1 MKNRY
6 TVSPVHG
13 ESRSLFHVVD
23 GGAPEDCQPCIV
35 VTLGMRGE
43 ADQLAWILSRQAERI
58 RELESAA
65 AVYVRTHE
73 GYAQELKARI
83 RELEG
88 ALARAVRF
96 VEGYRAMHDGSA
108 QDANPGARCACW
120 HCHNSRGIGN
130 SFGSTRPEDARRILA
145 EGSVKP

>member
-88 ALARAVRF
+88 ALRELLTV
-96 VEGYRAMHDGSA
+96 VHDEA
-108 QDANPGARCACW
+108 DD
-120 HCHNSRGIGN
+120 ID
-130 SFGSTRPEDARRILA
+130 EDGGVCVYAFAADIEAARRILA
-145 EGSVKP
+145 EGSVKA

>member
-1 MKNRY
+1 MENRY

-88 ALARAVRF
+88 ALRRLL
-96 VEGYRAMHDGSA
+96 EWERIMGGWESQEWGH
-108 QDANPGARCACW
+108 
-120 HCHNSRGIGN
+120 
-130 SFGSTRPEDARRILA
+130 ARRILA
-145 EGSVKP
+145 EGGKP

>member
-73 GYAQELKARI
+73 GYAQGLKARI

-88 ALARAVRF
+88 ALRELLTV
-96 VEGYRAMHDGSA
+96 VHDEA
-108 QDANPGARCACW
+108 DD
-120 HCHNSRGIGN
+120 ID
-130 SFGSTRPEDARRILA
+130 EDGGVCVYAFAADIEAARRILA
-145 EGSVKP
+145 EGSVKA

>member
-88 ALARAVRF
+88 ALENTVRLLAD
-96 VEGYRAMHDGSA
+96 VAE
-108 QDANPGARCACW
+108 NPHTGTT
-120 HCHNSRGIGN
+120 
-130 SFGSTRPEDARRILA
+130 TRQVMREHAAHARRILA
-145 EGSVKP
+145 EGGKP